1 MTIFCANKSHAQA
14 IARIYA
20 PYCAPD
26 CYISFESSAPGT
38 TEMESRIE
46 SASPKFPFLIYKDED
61 EDGNDNKNKILG
73 YAYASPHNPR
83 AAYDWSANVSIY
95 LDQAAKGRGI
105 GRKLYKCLFQV
116 MRDLGYY
123 NLYAGITMPN
133 AASEGIHKAMG
144 FEHVAIY
151 KKVGFKNGAWRDVL
165 WLTLPLR
172 PHQDTEPTPVK
183 LFQDYLISDQKVFAT
198 TDGYLFQYTDMQT

>member
-1 MTIFCANKSHAQA
+1 MTILCANKSHAQA

-26 CYISFESSAPGT
+26 CYISFESSAPDAI
-38 TEMESRIE
+38 EMESRIE
-46 SASPKFPFLIYKDED
+46 SASPKFPFLVYKDED
-61 EDGNDNKNKILG
+61 RILG
-73 YAYASPHNPR
+73 YAYASSHNQR
-83 AAYDWSANVSIY
+83 QAYDWSANVSIY
-95 LDQAAKGRGI
+95 LDPAAKGRGI
-105 GRKLYKCLFQV
+105 GRNLYKCLLRI
-116 MRDLGYY
+116 MRELGYY

-165 WLTLPLR
+165 WLTLPLIQ
-172 PHQDTEPTPVK
+172 HQDREPEPIK
-183 LFQDYLISDQKVFAT
+183 LFLEYLTSDQKAFAT
-198 TDGYLFQYTDMQT
+198 TDGYLWQYTDMQT

>member
-14 IARIYA
+14 LARIYA

-26 CYISFESSAPGT
+26 CYISFESTAPDSS
-38 TEMESRIE
+38 EMALRIE

-61 EDGNDNKNKILG
+61 EILG
-73 YAYASPHNPR
+73 YAYASLHNPR

-105 GRKLYKCLFQV
+105 GRSLYKCLFQT

-133 AASEGIHKAMG
+133 AASEGIHRAMG
-144 FEHVAIY
+144 FEQVAIY

-165 WLTLPLR
+165 WLTLALR
-172 PHQDTEPTPVK
+172 KHQDIQPEPVQ
-183 LFQDYLISDQKVFAT
+183 LFADYLISDQKAFAT